1 MEKKDDNTIQPNNDK
16 KIEESNI
23 KKPKKRGRKPKN
35 LLNPNAPKKSIK
47 KEKKRKEKIGN
58 HDFGMVEKD
67 TSGIST
73 EHLILHL
80 KINTQDSKFKPNHQT
95 EQDLL
100 AYTPELN
107 EPLPYEMLPSDSY
120 PCPLVNPLEDDP
132 SDNTESPKV
141 LNSTKEDK
149 KMKNSIHSTKK
160 NENNEEKENLDL
172 EYTEDGKRKWISEN
186 TCSQVINKNNYQNLS
201 SFQQKSERVNK
212 SATDVPVHH
221 LPPITDINCW
231 WCCHSFTWNPFVL
244 PISKENNKV
253 YRSIGCFCCP
263 ECCAAYIFESGKRA
277 TIKPIHSLAS
287 YLMDG
292 VGKPDLIV
300 DGYASPHGFALKPSH
315 AKMLQDAD
323 IIFWVGEDIENFL
336 EKPLKSIAKNAEK
349 IELMEIKKLTKLK
362 FRERNIFD
370 EHDDH
375 GHDDHAKKDDH
386 DDHDHDKKGHK
397 EDDHDDHDHDKKGH
411 KEEGHDDHGHG
422 HEGHAHGEFD
432 PHIWLDPMNAKII
445 LDEMAIHLIEND
457 QKNEKKYK
465 ENLKSAHK
473 DLDKLTKKIK
483 SDLNKDFKSVVFHD
497 AYQYFE
503 KRFGIN
509 ILGAFTVNTDVMP
522 GAEQLAEIREVIEHD
537 KVSCIFS
544 EPQFNPDIIKA
555 VAKDMNIATGVIDP
569 LGATLDPGKDLY
581 FDLINNMSKSFK
593 GC

>member
-1 MEKKDDNTIQPNNDK
+1 M
-16 KIEESNI
+16 
-23 KKPKKRGRKPKN
+23 
-35 LLNPNAPKKSIK
+35 KSIK
-47 KEKKRKEKIGN
+47 K
-58 HDFGMVEKD
+58 FP
-67 TSGIST
+67 
-73 EHLILHL
+73 LILTIL
-80 KINTQDSKFKPNHQT
+80 SFLTI
-95 EQDLL
+95 L
-100 AYTPELN
+100 TP
-107 EPLPYEMLPSDSY
+107 
-120 PCPLVNPLEDDP
+120 VNAEI
-132 SDNTESPKV
+132 KV
-141 LNSTKEDK
+141 
-149 KMKNSIHSTKK
+149 
-160 NENNEEKENLDL
+160 
-172 EYTEDGKRKWISEN
+172 
-186 TCSQVINKNNYQNLS
+186 V
-201 SFQQKSERVNK
+201 
-212 SATDVPVHH
+212 
-221 LPPITDINCW
+221 
-231 WCCHSFTWNPFVL
+231 
-244 PISKENNKV
+244 
-253 YRSIGCFCCP
+253 
-263 ECCAAYIFESGKRA
+263 A

-411 KEEGHDDHGHG
+411 KEDGHDDHGHG

-483 SDLNKDFKSVVFHD
+483 SDLNKDFKSIVFHD

-503 KRFGIN
+503 KRFGVSSA
-509 ILGAFTVNTDVMP
+509 GALTLNPDVLP
-522 GAEQLAEIREVIEHD
+522 GAKQIADVQDLISD
-537 KVSCIFS
+537 KNIKCIFS
-544 EPQFNPDIIKA
+544 EPQYNPKIIETLA
-555 VAKDMNIATGVIDP
+555 SDMNIMTGIMDP
-569 LGATLDPGKDLY
+569 LGAYIEKGNTMY
-581 FDLINNMSKSFK
+581 FDLIKQISDSINKC
-593 GC
+593 G